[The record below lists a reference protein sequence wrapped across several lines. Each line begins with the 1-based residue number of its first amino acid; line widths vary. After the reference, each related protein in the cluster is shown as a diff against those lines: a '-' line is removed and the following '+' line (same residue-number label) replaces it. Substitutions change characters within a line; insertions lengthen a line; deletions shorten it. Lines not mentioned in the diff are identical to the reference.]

1 MSGDLRMNAP
11 DKIEAIDSAA
21 PGAERLTEDE
31 ARRAARARYRKPLLI
46 AGPVV
51 VLLFAVLFY
60 LHGGRYESTDNAY
73 VQSAKVAVS
82 ANVSGRVI
90 AVEVANNQRVR
101 AGQVLFRLDPAPYRT
116 QVAEARAKLA
126 AARLQVNALRA
137 NFAEG
142 ASELAAARDTVRFA
156 ERERERQKQLLA
168 EGISSQAQ
176 YDTAALAAETA
187 RQHIQTVVERNAGVA
202 AQLGGDPQ
210 AAVDANP
217 LVRQAQ
223 AALDAA
229 LLRLSYTVIHAPQAG
244 IVTKVD
250 QLPVG
255 NYVEASRPLFTL
267 VGTRLW
273 IEGNFKENQLTY
285 MREGQPATVRID
297 AYPGL
302 KLSGRLASFSP
313 GTGNSFALL
322 PAENATGNWVKVVQR
337 LPVEVALDDVPADVP
352 LHAGLSATVTVDTGH
367 RRHLFGGAGA
377 ARAEARAPAR

>member
-1 MSGDLRMNAP
+1 MNAP
-11 DKIEAIDSAA
+11 DKIEPI
-21 PGAERLTEDE
+21 DE
-31 ARRAARARYRKPLLI
+31 AGIAPDDLAEEEAKRAARSRYRKPLFI

-51 VLLFAVLFY
+51 VLLLALFVY
-60 LHGGRYESTDNAY
+60 LHGGRYESTENAY

-90 AVEVANNQRVR
+90 AVEVRNNQEVR
-101 AGQVLFRLDPAPYRT
+101 AGQVLFRLDPAPYQT
-116 QVAEARAKLA
+116 QVEEARAKLA
-126 AARLQVNALRA
+126 AARLQIGALQA
-137 NFAEG
+137 NYREG
-142 ASELAAARDTVRFA
+142 SSELKAAQDKMHFA
-156 ERERERQKQLLA
+156 ERERDRQKELFA

-187 RQHIQTVVERNAGVA
+187 RQQIQTVIQQNAGVA
-202 AQLGGDPQ
+202 AQLGGTADG
-210 AAVDANP
+210 AVDANP
-217 LVRQAQ
+217 IVKQAQ
-223 AALDAA
+223 AALDSAV
-229 LLRLSYTVIHAPQAG
+229 LRLGYTTIRAPQNG

-285 MREGQPATVRID
+285 MREGQPATVKID
-297 AYPGL
+297 AYPDL
-302 KLSGRLASFSP
+302 KLKGRLVSFSP

-337 LPVEVALDDVPADVP
+337 LPVEVDIESVPQGLP

-367 RRHLFGGAGA
+367 RRHLFGGSNE
-377 ARAEARAPAR
+377 ARAEARTSAR